1 MLTRTLFTLLFA
13 AQVLA
18 QTPPHPLTTELEKIR
33 MPVALK
39 DGRLTGA
46 GAELLH
52 KELATTQFFMIGEEH
67 GTAEIPR
74 FHKALLQEAW
84 KNGYRHVAI
93 EVGPL
98 ALARVASFEDAAKSN
113 LRYPFGFPFLGWKE
127 DAEVFDAAMKLGG
140 GRRETVWG
148 IDQEF
153 VFYATAHLE
162 RLVEL
167 AKTDVQRAAA
177 TKVLERSRAG
187 DAELLATRNPSKL
200 LMLGG
205 TAAELDDLRTA
216 FKGGP
221 AEAVK
226 LIEALDESR
235 VIYQMHATS
244 GWQSNDKRAALIK
257 RLFNDAYASAVARGE
272 RHPKVMVR
280 LGATHLMRGRS
291 MTNVY
296 DLGSML
302 PEVAAMNGTRSFQ
315 ILVIPKSGFT
325 NEYRPMSR
333 SADDKRKP
341 YDPAKSLPFDA
352 KPLFDAVPAGEWS
365 LFDLRALRTPL
376 ARKKLEPLEE
386 RFRNALWGFD
396 AILVMPDVTPATL
409 FD

>member
-1 MLTRTLFTLLFA
+1 MLNRTLLTVLFA
-13 AQVLA
+13 TSVFA
-18 QTPPHPLTTELEKIR
+18 QTPHPLTAELEKIR
-33 MPVALK
+33 MPVSLK
-39 DGRLTGA
+39 EGRLTGA

-52 KELATTQFFMIGEEH
+52 KELAATQFFMIGEEH

-98 ALARVASFEDAAKSN
+98 SLARVASFEDAAKSN
-113 LRYPFGFPFLGWKE
+113 LEYPFGYPFLSWKE

-140 GRRETVWG
+140 GRRDTVWG

-153 VFYATAHLE
+153 LFYATAHLA

-167 AKTDVQRAAA
+167 AKTDAQRAAA
-177 TKVLERSRAG
+177 MKALERSRAA

-200 LMLGG
+200 MMLAAA
-205 TAAELDDLRTA
+205 AAELDELRTA
-216 FKGGP
+216 FKGGD
-221 AEAVK
+221 AAAVK

-235 VIYQMHATS
+235 VIYQMHGVS
-244 GWQSNDKRAALIK
+244 GWQSNDTRAALIK
-257 RLFNDAYASAVARGE
+257 RLFSDAYASAVARGE
-272 RHPKVMVR
+272 KHPKVMLR

-296 DLGSML
+296 DIGSML
-302 PEVAAMNGTRSFQ
+302 PEVAALNGTRSFQ

-325 NEYRPMSR
+325 NEYRPMSQ
-333 SADDKRKP
+333 SADDKRKA
-341 YDPAKSLPFDA
+341 YDPAKALPFDG
-352 KPLFDAVPAGEWS
+352 KPLFDAAPAGEWS
-365 LFDLRALRTPL
+365 LFDLRAIRTPL
-376 ARKKLEPLEE
+376 VRKKLEPLEE
-386 RFRNALWGFD
+386 RLRDVLWGFD